1 MTPLQSD
8 WSPMGLKG
16 IIPSLLH
23 HTLLG
28 YNFLIPDAVGNTT
41 AYGSLF
47 SPLIVHHR
55 QYFVFCP
62 FTRKDSSPFHDKT
75 DKELI

>member
-8 WSPMGLKG
+8 WSPKGLKG

-28 YNFLIPDAVGNTT
+28 YNFLIPDAVGN
-41 AYGSLF
+41 AMGYLPLF
-47 SPLIVHHR
+47 SLLLMGPLI
-55 QYFVFCP
+55 
-62 FTRKDSSPFHDKT
+62 
-75 DKELI
+75 

>member
-28 YNFLIPDAVGNTT
+28 YNFLIPDAVGN
-41 AYGSLF
+41 APLSL
-47 SPLIVHHR
+47 
-55 QYFVFCP
+55 YFYSKCKNKF
-62 FTRKDSSPFHDKT
+62 
-75 DKELI
+75 ELFLNNI

>member
-1 MTPLQSD
+1 
-8 WSPMGLKG
+8 MGLKG

-41 AYGSLF
+41 ADGSLF
-47 SPLIVHHR
+47 SPLIVLHMHTWS
-55 QYFVFCP
+55 VF
-62 FTRKDSSPFHDKT
+62 
-75 DKELI
+75 L

>member
-1 MTPLQSD
+1 
-8 WSPMGLKG
+8 MGLKG

-41 AYGSLF
+41 ADGSLF
-47 SPLIVHHR
+47 SPLIVLHMHIWS
-55 QYFVFCP
+55 VF
-62 FTRKDSSPFHDKT
+62 
-75 DKELI
+75 L

>member
-1 MTPLQSD
+1 
-8 WSPMGLKG
+8 MGLKG

-41 AYGSLF
+41 AYEYIFSPQYIICPKRASLF
-47 SPLIVHHR
+47 H
-55 QYFVFCP
+55 YFIKKK
-62 FTRKDSSPFHDKT
+62 TQNSSGCSCFGHK
-75 DKELI
+75 LG